1 MRREPR
7 TTDTGENLKRH
18 QTLFPDNEGRVE
30 GGWNV
35 PSSRLPNPF
44 PFLLDKALDIEGRR
58 ETGVADE
65 RDWTWK
71 EDMGWGATRRTAG

>member
-1 MRREPR
+1 M
-7 TTDTGENLKRH
+7 
-18 QTLFPDNEGRVE
+18 
-30 GGWNV
+30 GGMS